1 MTYNDLKKFSDTAG
15 IYLDRLGKAVLPYY
29 LIVNEDGINEIVPLL
44 HRATDEFKIEEL
56 RAMLNDEW
64 ERTDRTELIG
74 DYENVVYIV
83 NQLLQLIKGYPVDLE
98 EYDSDV
104 DDLGVKVQTIS
115 HEMDEQLQNL
125 RNRAE
130 TEPTQ
135 ADKDSLK
142 KLSKYVRISGIYKTF
157 EEYLDLVIFKNVTD
171 EIPMRRRANYLLKE
185 CCGDSGLKHYYA
197 GIQNYV
203 DAKLNP
209 APAETE
215 SPAPVKG
222 EDLAKVDTS
231 TIAPSGMKPL
241 YFEFPFE
248 LLKLYHFLVDEG
260 VIGDEI
266 DVDLFE
272 DCFRNA
278 HINELW
284 YSRHVV
290 KNRRRNL
297 LQCLF
302 KVIANRWPNGWIDR
316 CAENMEFKDKN
327 LTNKA
332 KKKRITNPTTS
343 GATSE
348 FEDKLRNILKQ
359 NSLK

>member
-1 MTYNDLKKFSDTAG
+1 MNYNNLKKFSDAVGT
-15 IYLDRLGKAVLPYY
+15 YLNRLGNAVIHH
-29 LIVNEDGINEIVPLL
+29 IVNEDGINEIVPLL

-74 DYENVVYIV
+74 DYENVVWIV
-83 NQLLQLIKGYPVDLE
+83 NQLLQLIKGYPDDLE

-185 CCGDSGLKHYYA
+185 CCKDSGLKHYYA
-197 GIQNYV
+197 GILNYV
-203 DAKLNP
+203 DAKFNP
-209 APAETE
+209 VPTETE
-215 SPAPVKG
+215 SPAPVEAVAGDASTPDFFHMDSFICDREFDTNRLYSFLKG
-222 EDLAKVDTS
+222 K
-231 TIAPSGMKPL
+231 
-241 YFEFPFE
+241 
-248 LLKLYHFLVDEG
+248 
-260 VIGDEI
+260 
-266 DVDLFE
+266 
-272 DCFRNA
+272 
-278 HINELW
+278 
-284 YSRHVV
+284 
-290 KNRRRNL
+290 
-297 LQCLF
+297 
-302 KVIANRWPNGWIDR
+302 KVIKGISQEFLFNCIIHARLDLLLNLPKKDRKANKLKYTFHVLKECMEEDWITQVCKLSGFSSSDLSG
-316 CAENMEFKDKN
+316 AN
-327 LTNKA
+327 LTDKVEFGNK
-332 KKKRITNPTTS
+332 
-343 GATSE
+343 
-348 FEDKLRNILKQ
+348 LKD
-359 NSLK
+359 SLKIPQ

>member
-1 MTYNDLKKFSDTAG
+1 MTYNDLKKFSDAVDT
-15 IYLDRLGKAVLPYY
+15 YMNRLGNAVLPCYHN
-29 LIVNEDGINEIVPLL
+29 VNEDGINEIVPLL

-83 NQLLQLIKGYPVDLE
+83 NQLLQLIKGYPDDLE

-157 EEYLDLVIFKNVTD
+157 EEFLDLVIFKNVTD

-185 CCGDSGLKHYYA
+185 CCGDSGLKHYYD

-209 APAETE
+209 APA
-215 SPAPVKG
+215 PAPIKVMAGDASTPDSSNMENLEPTIDANRLESYFTAKFKG
-222 EDLAKVDTS
+222 AGNN
-231 TIAPSGMKPL
+231 PN
-241 YFEFPFE
+241 YFETLVSDTKKINVTKE
-248 LLKLYHFLVDEG
+248 LAMIAVMIYDCNNYFIKKPSTFASWLREFFDI
-260 VIGDEI
+260 IGR
-266 DVDLFE
+266 
-272 DCFRNA
+272 DCPKDT
-278 HINELW
+278 H
-284 YSRHVV
+284 
-290 KNRRRNL
+290 KNKY
-297 LQCLF
+297 Q
-302 KVIANRWPNGWIDR
+302 A
-316 CAENMEFKDKN
+316 
-327 LTNKA
+327 
-332 KKKRITNPTTS
+332 
-343 GATSE
+343 SE
-348 FEDKLRNILKQ
+348 TIRKMFYYLE
-359 NSLK
+359 